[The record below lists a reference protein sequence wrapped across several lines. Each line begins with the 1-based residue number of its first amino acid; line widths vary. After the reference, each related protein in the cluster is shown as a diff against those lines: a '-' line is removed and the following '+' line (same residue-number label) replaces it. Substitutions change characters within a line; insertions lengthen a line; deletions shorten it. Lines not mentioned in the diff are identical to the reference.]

1 MKNEMNRRILSL
13 SLVLVM
19 LFSSLAAMV
28 ACSDDTA
35 SGGSDTDAAGET
47 VAAGDDETVAEETT
61 SGLSTVER
69 KDFEQYEFK
78 IVTTN
83 QDKRQI
89 DVIAEE
95 LTGSTLNDLV
105 YERNMRIEEMFNIKI
120 VAEEMDFGQINTL
133 VQTTA
138 MANDNPYDL
147 YMTNATGHTL
157 ASGGSLLAFNKI
169 PGIDTTQPWWDQ
181 TAVKGMSVG
190 GNIYMLTGDITPTGL
205 LTSECVLFNKRLLDN
220 IQVEYPYQMA
230 FDGKWTHDAMYTIAN
245 DLSQDVD
252 GDGVIDT
259 TNDIYAMT
267 AWTDYGEAMFYGAGG
282 RMTGKDDSDY
292 PTLAWDID
300 KYTAIYDKIH
310 RLFVL
315 NNGNYGT
322 SGHEH
327 TFKIFNEG
335 RAYFCG
341 ITFQK
346 IEMFLRDMEDDYG
359 VLPIPKFDENQAN
372 YATCVSGA
380 GTLIVVP
387 KSTQEL
393 EIVGTIT
400 EALAASAYDMI
411 TPSLYEVVAS
421 TKNVRDNDSSRMVQM
436 IIRNRVFDM
445 AHMFYFT
452 GSTFTSTL
460 LNQKSTDV
468 ASYFA
473 KMEKVAT
480 MEIDKLIKNYTENNS

>member
-1 MKNEMNRRILSL
+1 MKNALNRRIISL
-13 SLVLVM
+13 SLALVM
-19 LFSSLAAMV
+19 LFASIAAMLS
-28 ACSDDTA
+28 CSE
-35 SGGSDTDAAGET
+35 SDTDTVVTDASGET
-47 VAAGDDETVAEETT
+47 VAAPDVETTAETT
-61 SGLSTVER
+61 SALSTVEQ
-69 KDFEQYEFK
+69 KNFEGYEFK

-105 YERNMRIEEMFNIKI
+105 YERNMKIEETFNISIK
-120 VAEEMDFGQINTL
+120 AEDMDFGQINTL
-133 VQTTA
+133 VQQTA

-147 YMTNATGHTL
+147 YMTNAMGHTL

-169 PGIDTTQPWWDQ
+169 PGIDVTQPWWDQ

-205 LTSECVLFNKRLLDN
+205 LTSECVLFNKRLFDN
-220 IQVEYPYQMA
+220 IGVEYPYQMA

-245 DLSQDVD
+245 GLSQDVN

-267 AWTDYGEAMFYGAGG
+267 AWVDYGEAMFYGAGG
-282 RMTGKDDSDY
+282 RMTGKDENDF
-292 PTLAWDID
+292 PTLDRNID
-300 KYTAIYDKIH
+300 KYTAIYDKIY

-315 NNGNYGT
+315 NEGNYGT

-359 VLPIPKFDENQAN
+359 VLPIPKLDENQAS

-421 TKNVRDNDSSRMVQM
+421 TKNVRDEDSSKMVQM

-445 AHMFYFT
+445 AHMFYLT

-473 KMEKVAT
+473 KMEKISN
-480 MEIDKLIKNYTENNS
+480 MEIEKLIKNYTENNAE